1 MPIKLDELGTLSE
14 PEVAKA
20 VVNEINTLGD
30 NFKTIY
36 EKMRTNYEE
45 LKHTVDDIP
54 KDTLALE
61 KYQKL
66 GEDITTRQVALD
78 KEFSKN
84 RDEFTKRMDSI
95 EVALKRPGRSSG
107 DGAEEKEMKE
117 LRDFTIQTLS
127 VSNQGDNGVSF
138 EHIEKILKEKTVDG
152 YKEYK
157 RAFESWIR
165 KFGGNR
171 NMIQPENEI
180 KALQV
185 GIDPDGGITVP
196 VAMSNRMTEIIYE
209 TDPIRQLASVESITT
224 GKLEWMAE
232 WDQAGYEWEGESKG
246 ETTIL
251 GETSTPTWKKRAI
264 SVHTLAA
271 RPRAT
276 QTLLEDSAI
285 NIEQWLSRKV
295 ADKFAR
301 AEAAAFVTGNGIGKP
316 RGFLSYSNGT
326 SFGTI
331 EQVNMGAADALTAD
345 GFLSIKYAMK
355 EFFIERGTWLM
366 NRSTVLAALKLKYGD
381 GSYIWNPGQ
390 FGSGNTTGNILGLPV
405 RMSTTMPEIAANA
418 LSVALADWRAAYLI
432 VDRLGI
438 TIQRNPYSYMPFIEF
453 YTRKRVGGD
462 VDNWEAIKIGKIS
475 A

>member
-1 MPIKLDELGTLSE
+1 MPIKLNELGTLSE

-20 VVNEINTLGD
+20 VVEEVNALGD
-30 NFKTIY
+30 NIKSIY

-66 GEDITTRQVALD
+66 GEDITIRQQALD
-78 KEFSKN
+78 KEYIKN
-84 RDEFTKRMDSI
+84 RDDFTKRMDSI
-95 EVALKRPGRSSG
+95 EVALKRPGLGSG
-107 DGAEEKEMKE
+107 NSDDKESKE
-117 LRDFTIQTLS
+117 IKQFLIENLS
-127 VSNQGDNGVSF
+127 VHRKSDEGVSF
-138 EHIEKILKEKTVDG
+138 EEVSKIMSEKSVGE
-152 YKEYK
+152 YREYK
-157 RAFESWIR
+157 KAFEAYCR
-165 KFGGNR
+165 KYGGNR
-171 NMIQPENEI
+171 ELIIDPNYI

-209 TDPIRQLASVESITT
+209 TDPVRQLASVESITT
-224 GKLEWMAE
+224 GKIEWMAE
-232 WDQAGYEWEGESKG
+232 WDEAGYNWEGETHG
-246 ETTIL
+246 ETTMP

-264 SVHTLAA
+264 SVHTLSA

-276 QTLLEDSAI
+276 QTLLEDSGI
-285 NIEQWLSRKV
+285 NVEQWLARKV
-295 ADKFAR
+295 ADKFSR

-316 RGFLSYSNGT
+316 KGFLTYANGT

-331 EQVNMGAADALTAD
+331 EQVAMGAADALTAD
-345 GFLSIKYAMK
+345 GFLAIKYAMK
-355 EFFIERGTWLM
+355 EYYIERGTWLM

-381 GSYIWNPGQ
+381 GTYIWNPGQ
-390 FGSGNTTGNILGLPV
+390 FGSGNTIGNILGLPV
-405 RMSTTMPEIAANA
+405 RMSTTMPEVAADA
-418 LSVALADWRAAYLI
+418 LSIVLADWKAAYLI
-432 VDRLGI
+432 IDRLGI
-438 TIQRNPYSYMPFIEF
+438 TIQRDPYTVKPFVEF